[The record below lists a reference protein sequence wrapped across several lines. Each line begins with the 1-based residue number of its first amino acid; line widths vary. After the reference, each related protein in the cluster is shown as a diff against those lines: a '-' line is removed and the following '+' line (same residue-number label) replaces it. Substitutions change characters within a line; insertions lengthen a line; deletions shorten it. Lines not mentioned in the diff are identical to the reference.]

1 MVKKQSLND
10 AKVDIKR
17 LGFDKSKSFFELSEK
32 EKNMLQSILDITKYS
47 KPQGKTKLRGFW
59 ESLSK

>member
-1 MVKKQSLND
+1 MVKKQSIND

-32 EKNMLQSILDITKYS
+32 EKNMLQSILDVTKYS
-47 KPQGKTKLRGFW
+47 KSKGKTKLRGFW
-59 ESLSK
+59 ENVSK